1 MKSRVVIAACL
12 LMSGPVLSGLA
23 LAQSLGEKSG
33 VNATFGITPSTSDF
47 VREAAIG
54 DIFEIESSK
63 LAVEKADQATKD
75 FATQM
80 IADHTKTSKE
90 LQSIVA
96 SDPNVPIP
104 DALDGGHQS
113 ELDKLRTL
121 NGGDFIKSYYDE
133 QVSAHKAAVSLF
145 ERYAKSGDSAKLK
158 SWAATT
164 LPTLQHHLA
173 MAQALDE

>member
-1 MKSRVVIAACL
+1 MRSLVAIAACL
-12 LMSGPVLSGLA
+12 LMSGPV

-54 DIFEIESSK
+54 DIFEISSSK
-63 LAVEKADQATKD
+63 VAVEKADQATKD
-75 FATQM
+75 FASQM
-80 IADHTKTSKE
+80 IADHTKTSKQ
-90 LQSIVA
+90 LRSIVA
-96 SDPNVPIP
+96 DDPSVRIP
-104 DALDGGHQS
+104 DVLDGAHQS

-121 NGGDFIKSYYDE
+121 NGGDFVKTYYDE
-133 QVSAHKAAVSLF
+133 QVSAHKDAVSLF

-173 MAQALDE
+173 MAQALDR